1 MALTAEQMMA
11 EFLQAL
17 SATGTQQQ
25 QAMQVMSQ
33 TMAQAIA
40 SAAQENVLL
49 VEEMQKLKGG
59 RRWQAVG

>member
-1 MALTAEQMMA
+1 MA

-25 QAMQVMSQ
+25 QAMQTMSQ

-40 SAAQENVLL
+40 SAAQENSRL
-49 VEEMQKLKGG
+49 VEEMLKLKGG
-59 RRWQAVG
+59 GGGKRWDELDRFKGI